1 MRIGLIF
8 LMLSAAAGCAM
19 AQSHSAPPPLV
30 NPSGGELKPDSSVDQ
45 ILDALDQRGK
55 GLQSF
60 TADVSLSETDTAVG
74 DADTRTGKVVY
85 QLKSNGDGRI
95 RVMFDTIDHGARA
108 IKEVQIY
115 MLDDGKLIDRNY
127 RKKSQTT
134 RQVLK
139 PGEKL
144 NLLKLGEGPFPL
156 PIGQPKD
163 EVHILFDVRKVDP
176 VKDDPPGTVHIQL
189 VPKPDTRFARQFK
202 TIDVWVETK
211 SNMPR
216 RISTMDSTQTTLRT
230 TELQNVQVNPKVSD
244 ADFRLESI
252 DVKTWNIVDEP
263 FQD

>member
-1 MRIGLIF
+1 
-8 LMLSAAAGCAM
+8 M
-19 AQSHSAPPPLV
+19 AQDNSAPPPLV
-30 NPSGGELKPDSSVDQ
+30 NSTGGELKVDSSVDQ
-45 ILDALDQRGK
+45 ILDALDQRGT

-74 DADTRTGKVVY
+74 DADTRTGKVAY
-85 QLKSNGDGRI
+85 QLKPNGDGRI
-95 RVMFDTIDHGARA
+95 RVTFDTIDHGGRA
-108 IKEVQIY
+108 VKEIQIY
-115 MLDDGKLIDRNY
+115 MLDDGKLVDRNY

-163 EVHILFDVRKVDP
+163 EVYKLFDVRKNDP
-176 VKDDPPGTVHIQL
+176 AKDDPPGTVHIQL

-216 RISTMDSTQTTLRT
+216 RISTMDSAQTTLRT

-244 ADFRLESI
+244 SDFKLEAI